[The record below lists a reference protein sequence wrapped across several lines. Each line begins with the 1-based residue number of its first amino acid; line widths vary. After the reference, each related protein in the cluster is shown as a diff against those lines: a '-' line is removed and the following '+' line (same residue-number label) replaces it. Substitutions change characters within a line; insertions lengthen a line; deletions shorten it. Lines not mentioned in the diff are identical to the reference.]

1 MYSSSKS
8 KLTVVTTLIMTC
20 FLTGSLTAQLNGNQP
35 EPAATSRLK
44 EQHPV
49 YERYWWLDEIRTVS
63 QALGKARTGQVAT
76 WPGMTVEAGSGTLP
90 LPRVTAPIR
99 TDGRLD
105 EPAWQ
110 DATSLPVGPI
120 FADWRQGPFMVQV
133 SACRDDARLYIAIR
147 SPRDLSGL
155 GTAFGSAVLFEITG
169 HPYRI
174 TKPAGNIKGGIV
186 RKDSAGQTIELALP
200 LPQEAIQL
208 AFYPELVRRRGS
220 REGDLRYLGL
230 NTHKGPAW
238 LDPIVIKLI
247 PAPDAIR
254 FKDDTSGPEQV
265 QLSRNLRAS
274 GRHPD
279 TRTIKLLPAGD
290 SGVYRCRY
298 ALEIKKNSYEIE
310 SFLYV
315 EPIAQT
321 LDAAREILSRSADQ
335 GLAKTEYDAISKAA
349 EELEQE
355 LDDVNFSNKKQWREL
370 YCRARRL
377 RARAHRG
384 MLDAP
389 LLFARHHPYYA
400 GHIYDDYLTWHP
412 GGGIYVADNPAV
424 AMTDRAIRSVVGPG
438 TAETLGG
445 GVYRDPDLSWDAKH
459 LVFAHKNAKDGSTSL
474 YEIGVDG
481 HGLRRLT
488 DPEYQCTTPPPVRAL
503 GTGHHDITPAYLP
516 DGRIVFTSTRP
527 AGRVPCFNSEVDMLH
542 VMNAD
547 GSNIRCLSVNNV
559 NEFDPAPLPDGR
571 ILYGRWEYVDK
582 TALYMQS
589 LWTMLPDGTQET
601 ALFANNIA
609 KPTAVL
615 DARPVPGTS
624 LVAASLTPHNGQAV
638 GAIAIVDPRL
648 GKNELAAVVNFT
660 PEYPVQMDQGLR
672 DGPCDPWPLSENDV
686 MFANNAIGGHG
697 IIELVDRAGH
707 RELVHAEPDIS
718 CYAPTL
724 VKPRTR
730 PMVVSETTS
739 EDDNGQFMVHDIYRG
754 LAGVRRGDIKWLR
767 IVEETTRISGIPGG
781 GRWWNQAFLISWQG
795 AYVVKNI
802 LGVVP
807 VHEDGSA
814 YFEVPAGRALYFQ
827 ALDERGREIQRMR
840 TFVQAAPGVTRSCVG
855 CHENKM
861 TTPANGRTALAHR
874 QAPAR
879 PVPESWGSG
888 YIDYATM
895 IQPILDNHCVTCHG
909 GENDI
914 AAGIDLTGGWTWA
927 FNISYETLLK
937 NNLVGFIRCHNSDT
951 TSSDILAP
959 RTIGSGAAPLTELL
973 LDGHGDRITG
983 LAEEERQM
991 MMAWM
996 DTNSNYYG
1004 TWNWTEYATCDAIL
1018 SASTALATEMKQ
1030 AGCTSC
1036 HEAAVGN
1043 DWINLQ
1049 HPDRSRI
1056 LRAPLKKSEA
1066 GSGLAWCRGRKAQTG
1081 RLPLVTQQNLPP
1093 DVFRPPSW
1101 PVRDPEGQVRTTF
1114 ESIENPHY
1122 QKMLAIIRRARV
1134 EALNHARVDM
1144 PGAQINPGVC
1154 RYIVPLPLPERM
1166 PGLDART
1173 DPDGLVQLSWERSAN
1188 TIGLSF
1194 DLYRG
1199 DRSHFEPAQAMLLQT
1214 TTLFSYEDANAPA
1227 GEQYY
1232 AIVASS
1238 RDKRSEAI
1246 YTAVNVPPTVAPA
1259 VPTNVMASASP
1270 GQVNITWEAPLTP
1283 GARFNVYRSDA
1294 SGSVFRKL
1302 NSRPILGSEFTDVG
1316 LSSDDRYVYV
1326 VRSVNRRGKESRD
1339 STQVTASALPER
1351 KEPVFVAVFNE
1362 DLNAQFI
1369 DSSVLKGAAQ
1379 GSAAVRD
1386 GALSLGDNSSVTYP
1400 YRDEFD
1406 LSARLSV
1413 ECWLY
1418 LDNSDQMPVVISCGR
1433 WQDRGWFLQKLG
1445 VSWRWHLGGTDCDGG
1460 TVPAKQWVHLTGTYD
1475 GQKAQLFQN
1484 GKQVAS
1490 VPFHPNKTPWQ
1501 GPLFIGQYGAGPGP
1515 QYQVRGKIAKVK
1527 IYRRA
1532 LTADEVARSF
1542 EAGR

>member
-1 MYSSSKS
+1 M
-8 KLTVVTTLIMTC
+8 
-20 FLTGSLTAQLNGNQP
+20 
-35 EPAATSRLK
+35 
-44 EQHPV
+44 
-49 YERYWWLDEIRTVS
+49 
-63 QALGKARTGQVAT
+63 
-76 WPGMTVEAGSGTLP
+76 
-90 LPRVTAPIR
+90 
-99 TDGRLD
+99 
-105 EPAWQ
+105 
-110 DATSLPVGPI
+110 
-120 FADWRQGPFMVQV
+120 
-133 SACRDDARLYIAIR
+133 
-147 SPRDLSGL
+147 
-155 GTAFGSAVLFEITG
+155 
-169 HPYRI
+169 
-174 TKPAGNIKGGIV
+174 
-186 RKDSAGQTIELALP
+186 
-200 LPQEAIQL
+200 
-208 AFYPELVRRRGS
+208 
-220 REGDLRYLGL
+220 RYLGL
-230 NTHKGPAW
+230 DTHKGPAW
-238 LDPIVIKLI
+238 LDPIIIKLI
-247 PAPDAIR
+247 PAPDAIQ
-254 FKDDTSGPEQV
+254 FKDVTSGPEQV

-547 GSNIRCLSVNNV
+547 GSDIRCLSVNNV
-559 NEFDPAPLPDGR
+559 NEFDPAPLGDGR

-589 LWTMLPDGTQET
+589 LWTILPDGTQET
-601 ALFANNIA
+601 ALFANNLA

-638 GAIAIVDPRL
+638 GAIAIIDPRL
-648 GKNELAAVVNFT
+648 GKNEIAAVVNFT
-660 PEYPVQMDQGLR
+660 PEYPVRMDQGLR
-672 DGPCDPWPLSENDV
+672 DGPCDPWPLSGSDI

-697 IIELVDRAGH
+697 IIELVDRDGH

-718 CYAPTL
+718 CFAPML
-724 VKPRTR
+724 VKPRRR
-730 PMVVSETTS
+730 PMVVSGSTEKN
-739 EDDNGQFMVHDIYRG
+739 DKGRFVVHDIYRG
-754 LAGVRRGDIKWLR
+754 LTGVRPGQVKWLR

-781 GRWWNQAFLISWQG
+781 GRWWNQAFLVSWQG
-795 AYVVKNI
+795 AYVIKNI

-827 ALDERGREIQRMR
+827 ALDEQGREIQRMR

-861 TTPANGRTALAHR
+861 TAPSNGKTALAHR
-874 QAPAR
+874 QPAAE
-879 PVPESWGSG
+879 PVAESWGSG

-895 IQPILDNHCVTCHG
+895 IQPILDKHCVGCHG
-909 GENDI
+909 GEDDI
-914 AAGIDLTGGWTWA
+914 AAGIDLSGGWTWA

-959 RTIGSGAAPLTELL
+959 RTIGSGAAVLTELL
-973 LDGHGDRITG
+973 LGGHNEHIAG
-983 LAEEERQM
+983 LTNPERDLI
-991 MMAWM
+991 MAWM

-1018 SASTALATEMKQ
+1018 SAGSALATEMKQ

-1036 HEAAVGN
+1036 HQAAVGN

-1049 HPDRSRI
+1049 HPQRSRI
-1056 LRAPLKKSEA
+1056 LRAPLKKSEVA
-1066 GSGLAWCRGRKAQTG
+1066 NGLAWCRQRKAQTG
-1081 RLPLVTQQNLPP
+1081 RLRLVTQEDLPP
-1093 DVFRPPSW
+1093 DVFREPSW
-1101 PVRDPEGQVRTTF
+1101 PQRDPQGQMSTTF
-1114 ESIENPHY
+1114 ESTENPHY
-1122 QKMLAIIRRARV
+1122 QKMLGIIRNARIQ
-1134 EALNHARVDM
+1134 ALDHARVDM
-1144 PGAQINPGVC
+1144 PGAKINPGLC
-1154 RYIVPLPLPERM
+1154 RYIVPVPLPENT
-1166 PGLDART
+1166 PELYART
-1173 DPDGLVQLSWERSAN
+1173 ASDGLVELSWERSAN

-1199 DRSHFEPAQAMLLQT
+1199 DRPYFEPAKAMLLQT
-1214 TTLFSYEDANAPA
+1214 TTLFNYADVNAPA
-1227 GEQYY
+1227 GRQYY
-1232 AIVASS
+1232 ALVAASQ
-1238 RDKRSEAI
+1238 DKRSGPL
-1246 YTAVNVPPTVAPA
+1246 YTSVKVPPPVSPA
-1259 VPTNVMASASP
+1259 AVINVRASASP
-1270 GQVNITWEAPLTP
+1270 GQVKVTWEAPLGP
-1283 GARFNVYRSDA
+1283 DVKFNVYRSDVPEGA
-1294 SGSVFRKL
+1294 LRKL
-1302 NSRPILGSEFTDVG
+1302 NAQPILGWQFTDVG
-1316 LSSDDRYVYV
+1316 LAGDVEYQYV
-1326 VRSVNRRGKESRD
+1326 VRSVDRRGAESSD
-1339 STQVTASALPER
+1339 SARLTASALPER
-1351 KEPVFVAVFNE
+1351 KEPVFVADLTE
-1362 DLNAQFI
+1362 DLDAQFT
-1369 DSSVLKGAAQ
+1369 DSGILRGTAR
-1379 GSAAVRD
+1379 GSATIRD
-1386 GALSLGDNSSVTYP
+1386 GSLSLGDNAYVTYP
-1400 YRDEFD
+1400 YKNEFD
-1406 LSARLSV
+1406 LRGRLSV

-1418 LDNSDQMPVVISCGR
+1418 LDSTDQMPVIISCGR

-1445 VSWRWHLGGTDCDGG
+1445 DSWRWHLGGTDCDGG
-1460 TVPAKQWVHLTGTYD
+1460 TVPAGQWVHLTGIYD
-1475 GQKAQLFQN
+1475 GDKARLFQN

-1490 VPFHPNKTPWQ
+1490 VPCQANSTPWE
-1501 GPLFIGQYGAGPGP
+1501 GPLFVGQYGAGPGV
-1515 QYQVRGKIAKVK
+1515 QYQVRGRIAAVK

-1532 LTADEVARSF
+1532 LRVEEVALSF
-1542 EAGR
+1542 KAGR